1 MINCSLTARR
11 GQGAEKC
18 PQNDSIKILFG
29 LSPNRIF
36 FENYCFR
43 DLHFQILELTA
54 LCEFDKANR
63 EKVGCS

>member
-43 DLHFQILELTA
+43 DLQNQTLAITA
-54 LCEFDKANR
+54 ICEFDKWNL
-63 EKVGCS
+63 ENGSSY